1 MIGLAIACV
10 PQTDDGDCIPEAWD
24 TPALEMLGVRGPLVG
39 GIDTVIGHPGILG
52 IEVC

>member
-10 PQTDDGDCIPEAWD
+10 PQTDDGDCIPEAWG
-24 TPALEMLGVRGPLVG
+24 TPALEMLGVRGPLDIVN
-39 GIDTVIGHPGILG
+39 GHPGILG